1 MDEYTRKLALLGIGI
16 AALTREKAEEIVNEY
31 VETGDISQDEGKK
44 MVKDLMSSST
54 KHKTALENKIEEEVR
69 KAAAKLNL
77 ASKDDIKRLE
87 KKIAALEGKK
97 EIKKKK

>member
-16 AALTREKAEEIVNEY
+16 AALTREKAEEIVNEF
-31 VETGDISQDEGKK
+31 VETGDLSEDDGKK
-44 MVKDLMSSST
+44 MVKDLMNSSS
-54 KHKTALENKIEEEVR
+54 KHRGDLEKKIEDEVK

-87 KKIAALEGKK
+87 RKIAALEKGRKK
-97 EIKKKK
+97 

>member
-16 AALTREKAEEIVNEY
+16 AALTREKAEEIVNEF
-31 VETGDISQDEGKK
+31 VETGDLSEDDGKK
-44 MVKDLMSSST
+44 MVKDLMNSST
-54 KHKTALENKIEEEVR
+54 KHKGVLEKKIEEEVK

-77 ASKDDIKRLE
+77 ASKEDIKRLE
-87 KKIAALEGKK
+87 KKIAAMEGKK

>member
-16 AALTREKAEEIVNEY
+16 AALTREKAEEIVNEF
-31 VETGDISQDEGKK
+31 VETGDLSEDDGKK

-54 KHKTALENKIEEEVR
+54 KHRSALEKKIEDEV
-69 KAAAKLNL
+69 KNAAAKLNL

-87 KKIAALEGKK
+87 RKIAALEKGKK
-97 EIKKKK
+97 K